1 MIGHLQRTVVPATLM
16 LLSAGALAEG
26 VQFFEGAW
34 EEALAKA
41 AKEDKHVFVQSTAVW
56 CGPCKLLEREV
67 LTLDEVGDF
76 FNQHFVYVLWDYDDE
91 GEELSAL
98 RDRYDFGKDADGLPG
113 YLVLDGNGN
122 ETHRSGSYM
131 EPPIFLQMAKTAL
144 GEEESVVVSLERFMA
159 GERDIDF
166 LDRFIDKFPLLFLEG
181 HLPNEEQD
189 RYVPILAQAA
199 NGYIGQL
206 TGEERFTKKVLDRM
220 SMLLFLEQSGQG
232 PFTAVDVFLD
242 HFERY
247 QAIYA
252 MSPSR
257 PFKDQYETMTPIY
270 ADILERRTESVP
282 PKQE

>member
-1 MIGHLQRTVVPATLM
+1 MFGHLQRTLGSVVLM

-34 EEALAKA
+34 DEALAKA
-41 AKEDKHVFVQSTAVW
+41 AREDKHVFVQSTAVW
-56 CGPCKLLEREV
+56 CGPCKQLEQEV

-91 GEELSAL
+91 GEEMSAL

-122 ETHRSGSYM
+122 ETHRSGAYM
-131 EPPIFLQMAKTAL
+131 EPPMFLQMARIAL

-159 GERDIDF
+159 GERGIDF

-181 HLPNEEQD
+181 HLPNEEQE
-189 RYVPILAQAA
+189 RYAPILAQAM
-199 NGYIGQL
+199 NGHIGQL
-206 TGEERFTKKVLDRM
+206 TGEERFTQKVLDRM
-220 SMLLFLEQSGQG
+220 SILLILEQSGQG
-232 PFTAVDVFLD
+232 TFTAVDVFLEN
-242 HFERY
+242 FERY

-252 MSPSR
+252 VSPSR

-270 ADILERRTESVP
+270 EDVLKRRAESAGP
-282 PKQE
+282 